1 MGRYIKSIINI
12 CVLVWVIL
20 SIFPIQALAAEDG
33 FSMPTFTK
41 AWKALDA
48 GIKTKLTWI
57 VGIALV
63 VLIIC
68 AILGAMFGGAKATL
82 STITG
87 NVGGRSEGISSVLI
101 TIGVVF
107 LATIVIGFVLWIA
120 G

>member
-1 MGRYIKSIINI
+1 MKLKQIIYAT
-12 CVLVWVIL
+12 LIL
-20 SIFPIQALAAEDG
+20 CAMAFPVLAAESK
-33 FSMPTFTK
+33 FTMPTFSS
-41 AWKALDA
+41 AWGNLDP
-48 GIKTKLTWI
+48 GIKEKMMWI
-57 VGIALV
+57 IGIAFV
-63 VLIIC
+63 VLVIC

>member
-1 MGRYIKSIINI
+1 MKLKQAVYIT
-12 CVLVWVIL
+12 LIL
-20 SIFPIQALAAEDG
+20 CAMVFPVQAAEG
-33 FSMPTFTK
+33 TFTMPTFSS
-41 AWKALDA
+41 AWGDLDS
-48 GIKTKLTWI
+48 GLQEKIMWI
-57 VGIALV
+57 VGIAFVVLV
-63 VLIIC
+63 VC

-107 LATIVIGFVLWIA
+107 LAILVIGFVLWIA